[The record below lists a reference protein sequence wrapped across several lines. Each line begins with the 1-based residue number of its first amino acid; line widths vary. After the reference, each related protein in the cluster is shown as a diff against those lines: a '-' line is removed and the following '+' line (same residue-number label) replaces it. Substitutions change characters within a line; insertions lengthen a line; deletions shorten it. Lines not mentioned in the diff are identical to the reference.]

1 MSTPEELAAQ
11 LDAAIHGLHEIR
23 RLVSDGG
30 RDAFDA
36 SQDRTRALALCWVS
50 VGSAL
55 KHYAQMTGTPQG
67 VAPLSAPIRFRDRL
81 AHQRLDKLDLNLLWE
96 NSVRETPVLLRIL
109 GRLHDQLATE

>member
-55 KHYAQMTGTPQG
+55 KHYA
-67 VAPLSAPIRFRDRL
+67 
-81 AHQRLDKLDLNLLWE
+81 
-96 NSVRETPVLLRIL
+96 
-109 GRLHDQLATE
+109 